1 MTPQERQLID
11 DLFDRLAKLESA
23 KRDPEAMSAI
33 MQGLR
38 NAPNAVYALVQTTL
52 VQDEAL
58 KRADMRIQEL
68 EALAGQQNQSGG
80 FLDSMRD
87 AIFGQN
93 QPQGLKAHM
102 VRCPTFAR
110 PRSPAAAGRPGTPG
124 RCCSRTRRPGNIN
137 QPAYAQPYGGAQ
149 QQPSAF
155 GGGGGSFLGTAAA
168 AAVGVVGGSMLA
180 GSLRSMMGGGGN
192 HQSFGDTAGHSG
204 GIEDRRPWSD
214 QSGGD
219 LARDAGINDIG
230 SRGSSSQRADNND
243 NDSGSR
249 QGFFDQASHDDDR
262 HGPRCRRLRRRR
274 WRWRQ
279 RLRVS
284 GAELKRETAARSGG
298 RFYFDDSVARM
309 ERSAIRD
316 SRSAKVATSRE
327 PVWVPRSLAT
337 RGYRATR
344 TIRSPRP
351 WRRRRRGR
359 RDR

>member
-68 EALAGQQNQSGG
+68 EAAAGQQGQQTQPGG

-87 AIFGQN
+87 AIFGQG
-93 QPQGLKAHM
+93 QGQGSHGSVPN
-102 VRCPTFAR
+102 VRAPDMAGGSR
-110 PRSPAAAGRPGTPG
+110 PAWNTGQVLQQTQGGAPY
-124 RCCSRTRRPGNIN
+124 N
-137 QPAYAQPYGGAQ
+137 QPAYGQPYGGAQ

-155 GGGGGSFLGTAAA
+155 GGGGSFLGTAAA
-168 AAVGVVGGSMLA
+168 AAAGVVGGSLLA
-180 GSLRSMMGGGGN
+180 GSIRSMMGGGN
-192 HQSFGDTAGHSG
+192 HQAFGDTGSRG
-204 GIEDRRPWSD
+204 GVEDRRPWGD

-230 SRGSSSQRADNND
+230 SSSRRADNND

-249 QGFFDQASHDDDR
+249 QGFFDQDSHDDDDMD
-262 HGPRCRRLRRRR
+262 HDSDG
-274 WRWRQ
+274 
-279 RLRVS
+279 
-284 GAELKRETAARSGG
+284 
-298 RFYFDDSVARM
+298 FDGDDGDGDSDYA
-309 ERSAIRD
+309 
-316 SRSAKVATSRE
+316 
-327 PVWVPRSLAT
+327 
-337 RGYRATR
+337 
-344 TIRSPRP
+344 
-351 WRRRRRGR
+351 
-359 RDR
+359 

>member
-23 KRDPEAMSAI
+23 RRDPEAMSAI

-38 NAPNAVYALVQTTL
+38 NAPNAVYALVQTAL

-68 EALAGQQNQSGG
+68 EAVAGQQNQSGG
-80 FLDSMRD
+80 FLNSMRD

-93 QPQGLKAHM
+93 QPHGSVPN
-102 VRCPTFAR
+102 VRAPEIAGGSR
-110 PRSPAAAGRPGTPG
+110 PAWNTGQVLPQS
-124 RCCSRTRRPGNIN
+124 
-137 QPAYAQPYGGAQ
+137 QPAYAQPQPYGGAQ

-192 HQSFGDTAGHSG
+192 QQGFGDTAGHSG

-214 QSGGD
+214 QSGGN
-219 LARDAGINDIG
+219 LAKEAGINDIG
-230 SRGSSSQRADNND
+230 SSGRRADNND

-249 QGFFDQASHDDDR
+249 QGFFDQASNDDDDTD
-262 HGPRCRRLRRRR
+262 HDSDG
-274 WRWRQ
+274 
-279 RLRVS
+279 
-284 GAELKRETAARSGG
+284 
-298 RFYFDDSVARM
+298 FDSDDGDS
-309 ERSAIRD
+309 D
-316 SRSAKVATSRE
+316 SDFA
-327 PVWVPRSLAT
+327 
-337 RGYRATR
+337 
-344 TIRSPRP
+344 
-351 WRRRRRGR
+351 
-359 RDR
+359 

>member
-68 EALAGQQNQSGG
+68 EAGAGQQAQSGG

-93 QPQGLKAHM
+93 QQHGQNQGSVPN
-102 VRCPTFAR
+102 VRAPEMAGGSR
-110 PRSPAAAGRPGTPG
+110 PAWNTGQVLQQNQAPGQY
-124 RCCSRTRRPGNIN
+124 N
-137 QPAYAQPYGGAQ
+137 QPAYGQPYGGAQ

-168 AAVGVVGGSMLA
+168 AAAGVVGGSLLA
-180 GSLRSMMGGGGN
+180 SSIRSMMGGGN

-214 QSGGD
+214 QSGGN
-219 LARDAGINDIG
+219 LAKDAGINDIG
-230 SRGSSSQRADNND
+230 SSGRRADNND

-249 QGFFDQASHDDDR
+249 QGFFDQASHDDDDDVD
-262 HGPRCRRLRRRR
+262 HDSDG
-274 WRWRQ
+274 
-279 RLRVS
+279 
-284 GAELKRETAARSGG
+284 
-298 RFYFDDSVARM
+298 FDGDDGDGDSDYA
-309 ERSAIRD
+309 
-316 SRSAKVATSRE
+316 
-327 PVWVPRSLAT
+327 
-337 RGYRATR
+337 
-344 TIRSPRP
+344 
-351 WRRRRRGR
+351 
-359 RDR
+359 